1 MTHNLI
7 ELQSYELV
15 EGPCGLFV
23 RFVATIADVIQ
34 TSPATRFDPPEFGS
48 ATCRGSIPIG
58 DDDPLPK
65 TEQQFVDL
73 AREVDDWQPIED
85 TY

>member
-1 MTHNLI
+1 MTDTLI

-15 EGPCGLFV
+15 SLAAFV

-48 ATCRGSIPIG
+48 ATCRGSMPIG